1 MLLYR
6 FDGNSSRLK
15 ALNHSVHKPPTWDPL
30 NRLEVGRVHFR
41 PIQWAPDSGFV
52 YTSVQGPF
60 MIKLILL
67 HSAGLSPPE
76 SVAPSFVQKFHP
88 LEFFSVGKKK
98 VSPIFLK
105 LWILIDSDRGH

>member
-41 PIQWAPDSGFV
+41 LIQWAPDSVFLD
-52 YTSVQGPF
+52 TSVQGPF
-60 MIKLILL
+60 VTKLILL
-67 HSAGLSPPE
+67 HSAGPPE
-76 SVAPSFVQKFHP
+76 SVAPSFVQKFHCQRNNYFRQWNK
-88 LEFFSVGKKK
+88 LQVG
-98 VSPIFLK
+98 SPYLSSEK
-105 LWILIDSDRGH
+105 G